1 MKKEWGQHTYSSSN
15 FALENRHHGIGTPNP
30 LSDGIHA

>member
-15 FALENRHHGIGTPNP
+15 FALENRHHGIGTPQ
-30 LSDGIHA
+30 SVFGRH